1 MNPDIAALLDCCNV
15 LIASALAQ
23 IERDTPDKHK
33 ALLQFVEAGATP
45 RLTIETHSDLTTV
58 GLALVGANETV
69 AVFEFRSKRTEATL
83 Q

>member
-1 MNPDIAALLDCCNV
+1 MNPDIAALLHCCNTV
-15 LIASALAQ
+15 IADALAQ
-23 IERDTPDKHK
+23 IEKDSPDKHK
-33 ALLQFVEAGATP
+33 AVLQFAEAGAIP

-69 AVFEFRSKRTEATL
+69 AVFEYRSKRSEATL